1 MTDIIRLDN
10 DVNDEKYQ
18 LMNRIVNTKT
28 KEVVKEWRESCM
40 FPNSKPVIRNAARKN
55 GCYKVG
61 KDLIRHSYAKLL
73 IEDRPVQLDNNADH
87 EISDCGTSGT
97 VYIAMPNDVS
107 VEIYFET
114 DARQNINLLSVGDTY
129 KLNGIDISEHQYT
142 LQDDHKQP
150 IKAIIDKY
158 LYDNPVD
165 DSEYQDYDTAAS
177 LGFSHSD
184 WLYA

>member
-1 MTDIIRLDN
+1 MTHQFR
-10 DVNDEKYQ
+10 
-18 LMNRIVNTKT
+18 
-28 KEVVKEWRESCM
+28 
-40 FPNSKPVIRNAARKN
+40 
-55 GCYKVG
+55 
-61 KDLIRHSYAKLL
+61 
-73 IEDRPVQLDNNADH
+73 LDNNADH
-87 EISDCGTSGT
+87 ELSESGTSGT
-97 VYIAMPNDVS
+97 VYIAMPNNVS

-114 DARQNINLLSVGDTY
+114 DSRQNINLLSVGDAFQTI
-129 KLNGIDISEHQYT
+129 NDIDHDYAYT

-177 LGFSHSD
+177 LGFSNSD

>member
-1 MTDIIRLDN
+1 MTHQFRLDN
-10 DVNDEKYQ
+10 D
-18 LMNRIVNTKT
+18 
-28 KEVVKEWRESCM
+28 
-40 FPNSKPVIRNAARKN
+40 
-55 GCYKVG
+55 
-61 KDLIRHSYAKLL
+61 
-73 IEDRPVQLDNNADH
+73 ADH
-87 EISDCGTSGT
+87 EICESGTSGT

-114 DARQNINLLSVGDTY
+114 DSRQNINLLSVGDCY
-129 KLNGIDISEHQYT
+129 QEIDGISEDYAYT

-150 IKAIIDKY
+150 IRDVIDQY

>member
-1 MTDIIRLDN
+1 MTQFKLD
-10 DVNDEKYQ
+10 D
-18 LMNRIVNTKT
+18 
-28 KEVVKEWRESCM
+28 
-40 FPNSKPVIRNAARKN
+40 
-55 GCYKVG
+55 
-61 KDLIRHSYAKLL
+61 
-73 IEDRPVQLDNNADH
+73 NADH
-87 EISDCGTSGT
+87 ELSESGTSGT

-114 DARQNINLLSVGDTY
+114 DDRQNINLLSVGDCY
-129 KLNGIDISEHQYT
+129 QEINGISEDYEYT

-165 DSEYQDYDTAAS
+165 DSECQDYDTAAS